1 MNKQHKEV
9 LEEYLVKKEKL
20 LTHFKK
26 YERAFPARDIKDLSN
41 RTKALRYAI
50 DILGRVDCIEE
61 SGIIDSIVLMGV
73 RECKKINPSVVK
85 VFKKANI
92 KVKAYLKGE

>member
-50 DILGRVDCIEE
+50 DILGRVEDVEGLALAFKRGLAKE
-61 SGIIDSIVLMGV
+61 YKFKYVA
-73 RECKKINPSVVK
+73 K
-85 VFKKANI
+85 VNETVAEFI
-92 KVKAYLKGE
+92 QSYLKGE

>member
-50 DILGRVDCIEE
+50 DILGRVEKLKKRE
-61 SGIIDSIVLMGV
+61 LSGRYGDPSFQQQQNIGFN
-73 RECKKINPSVVK
+73 ECV
-85 VFKKANI
+85 
-92 KVKAYLKGE
+92 AYLKGE